1 MKLPKQLEK
10 LRNEKVWMNYVLYKK
25 DGKLKKPPI
34 DPWTLGAGS
43 STDSNKL
50 STFDKANANIGKTGE
65 LYVKDLKRT
74 LRSEIKGVGISLE
87 AAGLTGVDLDH
98 VLERSAPGELKP
110 VYTEVKQIWQYL
122 NSYTEV
128 SVSGTGIHILMWGK
142 NPNEEMNKNGL
153 PKGMKIAN
161 PDGTEYEMY
170 DNGRYFVVTGK
181 VLKGCPEIENRQ
193 EQINVLYEKVFR
205 ARKFTP
211 SVGSCLPS
219 CSSGSGERAKVA
231 ESDVELWKKAFNSGR
246 GMEIRRLYD
255 GDYSNFMNE
264 KGTKHDRSRADLAII
279 NHLFYWTNGDEPRIE
294 RMYMQTAL
302 DHSKWENLAYRQDT
316 MNTAR
321 ANWTPYRGY
330 TAAERKVYAQ
340 MMQAKEI
347 AEFDKKH
354 PGMEEY
360 LRSRKGANNEDIY
373 TKQKIFNRNAQKYMD
388 DKLRESCRGFL

>member
-1 MKLPKQLEK
+1 MKE
-10 LRNEKVWMNYVLYKK
+10 
-25 DGKLKKPPI
+25 GKLKKPPI

-50 STFDKANANIGKTGE
+50 STFDKANANIGKIGQI
-65 LYVKDLKRT
+65 YVPDLRRT
-74 LRSEIKGVGISLE
+74 IVTKIAGVGISLE

-98 VLERSAPGELKP
+98 VLERSASGELKP
-110 VYTEVKQIWQYL
+110 VNAEVKQIWQFL

-142 NPNEEMNKNGL
+142 NPNPEINKNGL
-153 PKGMKIAN
+153 PKGIKIAN

-170 DNGRYFVVTGK
+170 NNGRYFVVTGN
-181 VLKGCPEIENRQ
+181 VLQGCPEIENRQ
-193 EQINVLYEKVFR
+193 EQINVIFEQLFR
-205 ARKFTP
+205 ARKPSP
-211 SVGSCLPS
+211 SVGSCQPS
-219 CSSGSGERAKVA
+219 CSGGSGERTKVT
-231 ESDVELWKKAFNSGR
+231 ESDAELWAKAFNSGR
-246 GMEIRRLYD
+246 GMEIRSLYD

-294 RMYMQTAL
+294 QMYMQTAL

-330 TAAERKVYAQ
+330 TAAEKKAYAQ
-340 MMQAKEI
+340 MKQAAEL

-354 PGMEEY
+354 PNFMEKFRDRHEQ
-360 LRSRKGANNEDIY
+360 R
-373 TKQKIFNRNAQKYMD
+373 
-388 DKLRESCRGFL
+388 C